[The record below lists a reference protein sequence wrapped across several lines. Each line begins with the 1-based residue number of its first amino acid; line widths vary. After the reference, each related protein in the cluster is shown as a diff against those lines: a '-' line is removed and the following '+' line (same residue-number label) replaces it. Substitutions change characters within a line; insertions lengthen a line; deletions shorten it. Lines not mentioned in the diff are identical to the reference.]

1 MLQGSTHPP
10 RTRAQGA
17 APAAGLGA
25 LRRWGSP
32 RHRPPRGAQGLGLPA
47 AFGQRG
53 AQPRA
58 PPAPPGCCPRCQ
70 GPAVAGGSPGMLRMS
85 FGDGGSLPFAV
96 RLLGGRMLSLG
107 EGHGVL
113 DVQRCSWHMWGQ
125 GGGAGWAERLYRT
138 KQGRA
143 VQGAQWGPC
152 EWHWP
157 LHAPLR
163 PAKTCQ
169 SPGTPQAGADMK
181 AAGPAG
187 CDVPCTSLPR

>member
-125 GGGAGWAERLYRT
+125 GGGAGWDPYFLSCITSIFKRGDTGQSRAEQCRGHSGVPANGIGLCMHPCALP
-138 KQGRA
+138 KPARA
-143 VQGAQWGPC
+143 PV
-152 EWHWP
+152 
-157 LHAPLR
+157 R
-163 PAKTCQ
+163 PRQVLT
-169 SPGTPQAGADMK
+169 
-181 AAGPAG
+181 
-187 CDVPCTSLPR
+187 